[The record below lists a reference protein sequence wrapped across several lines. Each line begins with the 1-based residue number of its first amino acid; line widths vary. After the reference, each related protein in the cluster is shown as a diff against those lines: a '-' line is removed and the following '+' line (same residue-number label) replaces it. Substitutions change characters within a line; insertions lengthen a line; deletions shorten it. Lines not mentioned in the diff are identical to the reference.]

1 MVLSGRPPAN
11 LGGRSGTGAY
21 LSMVIKVQCYMS
33 SMATNLSQMVPLP
46 P

>member
-1 MVLSGRPPAN
+1 MVVPGRDPAN
-11 LGGRSGTGAY
+11 LGDRYGTVAY